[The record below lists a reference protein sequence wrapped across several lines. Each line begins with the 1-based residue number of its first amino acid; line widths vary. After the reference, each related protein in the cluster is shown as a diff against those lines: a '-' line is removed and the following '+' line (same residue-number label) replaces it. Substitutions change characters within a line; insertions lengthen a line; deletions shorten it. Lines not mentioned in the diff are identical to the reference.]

1 MRNAIRM
8 VINTTTAHRAAT
20 RVDGNPLRHWLSA
33 TGLALGSLGARDSPL
48 QATWLTQPHVSSLGA
63 EETVP
68 VSWAYATVT

>member
-33 TGLALGSLGARDSPL
+33 TGLALG
-48 QATWLTQPHVSSLGA
+48 TQPHVSPLGA